1 MFEFEKRQSITEM
14 RTGNF
19 AYPQDLITTE
29 LSVALISSC
38 MPSIFNLV
46 RHGIRTYT
54 PNLFETLRKSEALGG
69 PAGAHIGPLGNP
81 IEENRHKG
89 FMQLEN
95 GKIDKAGS
103 EERLFDGTSR
113 AVHYANA
120 YPSQKR
126 DQKEEDEEGGI
137 PLHQIHVREE
147 IHVDDLSGRRGLE
160 RSVA

>member
-1 MFEFEKRQSITEM
+1 MFELKKRDLITEM
-14 RTGNF
+14 RTGNL
-19 AYPQDLITTE
+19 AYPQDLITIE
-29 LSVALISSC
+29 MSIALISSC

-54 PNLFETLRKSEALGG
+54 PNLFGTIRESEGLGG
-69 PAGAHIGPLGNP
+69 PTGAHIGPLGNP

-95 GKIDKAGS
+95 GKSDKAGS
-103 EERLFDGTSR
+103 EERLFDGTSG
-113 AVHYANA
+113 AVHYTNA

-137 PLHQIHVREE
+137 ALHQIHVREH
-147 IHVDDLSGRRGLE
+147 IRVDDLHGREGLE